1 MSTPNLPE
9 PAASSPAAEEPIGR
23 MSFFEHLSELRTRL
37 IHACAAIALGA
48 FIGVAVAKHVIGF
61 VMRPMVAALQAAHL
75 QDHLINTN
83 PTGVVS
89 LVINLG
95 LYLGVVI
102 ASPYVLYQVWLF
114 VAPGLYKHEQK
125 AVAGFIVP
133 SVLLFLSGIAFSYYV
148 ILPYL
153 LRFLVSFQ
161 SGLPLTPM
169 ISINEYFDLVLIV
182 LLGVGVIFE
191 LPMVILI
198 LSLFGIVTP
207 AFLWKNF
214 RYAILIITIVAAIIT
229 PTPDATTMLVFMAP
243 MILLYI
249 IGIAVSWAVLRRKRN
264 NELAREGAH

>member
-1 MSTPNLPE
+1 MSTPNLPD
-9 PAASSPAAEEPIGR
+9 PASPSAADEPIGR
-23 MSFFEHLSELRTRL
+23 MSFFEHLGELRTRL
-37 IHACAAIALGA
+37 IHACAAIAIGA
-48 FIGVAVAKHVIGF
+48 FVGVGVAKHVISF
-61 VMRPMVAALQAAHL
+61 VMKPMVVALQAAHL
-75 QDHLINTN
+75 QDKLINTN

-95 LYLGVVI
+95 LYLGVVL
-102 ASPYVLYQVWLF
+102 ASPYVLYQIWLF
-114 VAPGLYKHEQK
+114 VAPGLHKHERR
-125 AVAGFIVP
+125 AVAGFIIP
-133 SVLLFLSGIAFSYYV
+133 SVLLFLVGIAFSYYV

-153 LRFLVSFQ
+153 LRFLVNFQ

-169 ISINEYFDLVLIV
+169 INIDEYFDLVLIV

-214 RYAILIITIVAAIIT
+214 RYAILIITIVAAIVT

-249 IGIAVSWAVLRRKRN
+249 IGIVVSWAVLRRKSGK
-264 NELAREGAH
+264 ELARQGAN

>member
-1 MSTPNLPE
+1 MSTPNLPN
-9 PAASSPAAEEPIGR
+9 PASPSAADEPIGR
-23 MSFFEHLSELRTRL
+23 MSFFEHLGELRTRL
-37 IHACAAIALGA
+37 IHACAAIAIGA
-48 FIGVAVAKHVIGF
+48 FVGVGVAKHVISF
-61 VMRPMVAALQAAHL
+61 VMKPMVVALQAAHL
-75 QDHLINTN
+75 QDKLINTD

-89 LVINLG
+89 SVINLG
-95 LYLGVVI
+95 FIWAWYLLRPS
-102 ASPYVLYQVWLF
+102 ALSNWLF
-114 VAPGLYKHEQK
+114 VAPGLYKHERR
-125 AVAGFIVP
+125 AVAGFIIP
-133 SVLLFLSGIAFSYYV
+133 SVLLFLVGIAFSYYV

-153 LRFLVSFQ
+153 LRFLVNFQ

-169 ISINEYFDLVLIV
+169 INIDEYFDLVLIV

-214 RYAILIITIVAAIIT
+214 RYAILIITIVAAIVT

-249 IGIAVSWAVLRRKRN
+249 IGIVVSWAVLRRKSGK
-264 NELAREGAH
+264 ELARQGAN